1 MSDRLRTYRERAAEC
16 MKLSKIG
23 CDTAIREG
31 FRKLAEA
38 YLKLANAAEQKAGA
52 QTLKPLR
59 S

>member
-31 FRKLAEA
+31 FCKLAES

-52 QTLKPLR
+52 QTLKP